1 MRTRVKICGITRA
14 TDAQAAVAAGADAV
28 GFVFYRPSP
37 RYLDPA
43 AAAAIIAALPPF
55 VSAVGLFVDAE
66 AADVRAVLEVVP
78 LSMLQFHGAEAPA
91 FCAAYGRPYI
101 KAVRMRPDVVL
112 ADLGARYATAAA
124 LLVDSYADDRPGGT
138 GVTFDW
144 SRLPA
149 VLNRPL
155 ILAGGLTADNVS
167 AAVVQVRPYA
177 VDVSGGVEERAGVKD
192 ARRMTEFCAQVR
204 AGDARKAP

>member
-37 RYLDPA
+37 RYLEPA

-78 LSMLQFHGAEAPA
+78 LSVLQFHGAETPA

-101 KAVRMRPDVVL
+101 KAVRMHPDVVL
-112 ADLGARYATAAA
+112 ADLGVRYATAAA

-155 ILAGGLTADNVS
+155 ILAGGLTADNVG

-177 VDVSGGVEERAGVKD
+177 VDVSGGVEGRVGIKD